1 MATYQ
6 HILARKGK
14 ARAAHSEMTIRGLNQ
29 NNLGRATIS
38 KIINSTISPILT
50 YGMEAFPFTKSDY
63 EHIDKTLIELL
74 SQTTKA
80 SESTPT
86 WDFYEQHITPPSLTI
101 MRNTITLYIK
111 TIRKQDLTQSLLSSF
126 PQNVLLREIKE
137 IENDWGL
144 DIKEYIKQ

>member
-1 MATYQ
+1 
-6 HILARKGK
+6 
-14 ARAAHSEMTIRGLNQ
+14 MTIRGLNQ

-80 SESTPT
+80 SESTHMG
-86 WDFYEQHITPPSLTI
+86 FL
-101 MRNTITLYIK
+101 
-111 TIRKQDLTQSLLSSF
+111 
-126 PQNVLLREIKE
+126 
-137 IENDWGL
+137 
-144 DIKEYIKQ
+144 